1 MEPARRRSIATYLLQ
16 VAACYNVSSSHP
28 ANDLSYQLLT
38 RQAGP
43 PAKGAEGFRLCN
55 AVVLIERLVSDA
67 LRAGRPL

>member
-38 RQAGP
+38 RQAAP
-43 PAKGAEGFRLCN
+43 PGK
-55 AVVLIERLVSDA
+55 AVRDFGCA
-67 LRAGRPL
+67 TQWG